1 MEVIRMEQSKI
12 NWQKD
17 ISLIINYLVTTKPQ
31 KISISDYRILKRC
44 VDRLLSG
51 LGALEE
57 SYHLRIE
64 FHPMVYYQFNRK
76 KLSEKM
82 HIHLSRF
89 QRHLVGK
96 QIQLLKLDIGNLYDD
111 LYKVIDYYNIHQ
123 LVAGNKI
130 GGSQ

>member
-1 MEVIRMEQSKI
+1 MEEGKI
-12 NWQKD
+12 NLQKD
-17 ISLIINYLVTTKPQ
+17 MLLIISYLVTTKAQ
-31 KISISDYRILKRC
+31 QMSMSDRQFLKRR
-44 VDRLLSG
+44 VTRVFAELSVIE
-51 LGALEE
+51 AQ
-57 SYHLRIE
+57 YHMKIE
-64 FHPMVYYQFNRK
+64 LHSMVYYQFNRK
-76 KLSEKM
+76 RLSEKM
-82 HIHLSRF
+82 SIHLSRF